1 MGRTM
6 RSKEIPLKI
15 EVFAQDDENDFILRD
30 PREILSVLRD
40 IVQQHNRVAL
50 YYNDDSSMVLT
61 LLLAADETGI
71 WVDASP
77 NPVDNRNIERSNR
90 IVFVS
95 THNMAKV
102 QWVSSETTQGLYQ
115 NTAAFFLPLPK
126 KLLRLQRR
134 DYYRLLNAEPNALR
148 CLIRPYAAKKHVHHE
163 VTVMDISIG
172 GVALVCA
179 EDSVELTPGST
190 YQDCQIE
197 LPDVGTIQTGI
208 EVKNVFEV
216 TARNG
221 EVKRRAGCV
230 FVNPDAEARMMLQ
243 RYVALAQ
250 RELARKR
257 SSEE

>member
-1 MGRTM
+1 MGRNM

-30 PREILSVLRD
+30 QREIMSVLRD
-40 IVQQHNRVAL
+40 IVQQQNRVAL

-61 LLLAADETGI
+61 LLLAADKTGI

-77 NPVDNRNIERSNR
+77 NPADNRKIERSNR

-102 QWVSSETTQGLYQ
+102 QWVSTETTQGLYQ
-115 NTAAFFLPLPK
+115 NAAAFFLPLPK

-134 DYYRLLNAEPNALR
+134 DYYRLLNPEPEALK
-148 CLIRPYAAKKHVHHE
+148 CAIRPYSAKRHIRHD

-179 EDSVELTPGST
+179 EDSVDLTPGST
-190 YQDCQIE
+190 YQDCSID
-197 LPDVGTIQTGI
+197 LPDVGTIHTGI
-208 EVKNVFEV
+208 EVKNIFEV

-230 FVNPDAEARMMLQ
+230 FVKPDAETTMMLQ
-243 RYVALAQ
+243 RYVAQAQRALAQ
-250 RELARKR
+250 KKRE
-257 SSEE
+257 EG

>member
-15 EVFAQDDENDFILRD
+15 EVFAQDDENDFILHN
-30 PREILSVLRD
+30 PREIIGVLRD
-40 IVQQHNRVAL
+40 IVQQRNRVAL

-61 LLLAADETGI
+61 MLLSADETGI

-77 NPVDNRNIERSNR
+77 NPVDNRHIERSKR

-102 QWVSSETTQGLYQ
+102 QWVSTETTQGLFQ
-115 NTAAFFLPLPK
+115 NSAAFFLPLPR

-134 DYYRLLNAEPNALR
+134 DYFRLLNTEPEALK
-148 CLIRPYAAKKHVHHE
+148 CTIRPYSAKRHVQHD

-172 GVALVCA
+172 GVALVCT

-190 YQDCQIE
+190 YHDCEIA
-197 LPDVGTIQTGI
+197 LPDVGTIRTGI

-216 TARNG
+216 TTRSG

-230 FVNPDAEARMMLQ
+230 FIRPDAEATMMLQ
-243 RYVALAQ
+243 RYVAQAQ
-250 RELARKR
+250 RDLARRKKL
-257 SSEE
+257 EE